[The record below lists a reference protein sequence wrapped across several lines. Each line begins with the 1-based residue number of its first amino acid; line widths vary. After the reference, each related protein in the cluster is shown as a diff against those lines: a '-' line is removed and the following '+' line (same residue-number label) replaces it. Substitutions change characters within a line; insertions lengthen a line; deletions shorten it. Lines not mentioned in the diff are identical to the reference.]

1 VFKDFK
7 YSKHHPLFA
16 SRFPVTR
23 ISNIQFHNFLP
34 PTFRNFPTKDINLL
48 GLGSKFCPRPVEPDI
63 SIYQSAFSSVIRRF
77 RIIDY
82 FANVATDVEDSDF
95 DPRFKTISTWEPPEN
110 TSICDHICR
119 YINNFGSAVLSRSV
133 YQRQSCISRKLKE
146 FLQNKHVKI
155 VAADKN
161 IGLCIFTITDYDK
174 MVHVHLSDQVH
185 YLRIGLISDSD
196 WKRVSTLVFKL
207 HAQLLK
213 QFRVLFPAYIPILR
227 FISGSKRRLPIFHV
241 LPKLHKNSSS
251 LSSRPIVG
259 AVQWIT
265 TRWSIYLCS
274 ILEKIVC
281 PFSIS
286 NSLSLISKVEHLEL
300 LEDEF
305 LVTADVSSLY
315 TMMSLARLYDC
326 LRAKG
331 ISDFDISIA
340 NFICSSNYFRYGSA
354 VYKQLDGIAM
364 GCNAAVH
371 FANIYLDDFDNHFA
385 PFCKFYCRYIDDI
398 FFIWKGP
405 EHLLNSL
412 FSQMNAFIPDIHLTF
427 SYSKHSV
434 NFLDLSI
441 FSSHNQ
447 LMFRTFQKSFNIY
460 QYLPP
465 FTLHSPSCI
474 SGFIKGEL
482 IRFVRSNTLLADRLI
497 FATLFRKRLLARG
510 YSQSYLARI
519 FSSISFSTRRPV
531 SRSSTDKIIP
541 LVIPFYRNLIT
552 VNCRKLIRF
561 LNEHFLEADSGYKFL
576 LAFKRN
582 PNLFQLCSRSNIS
595 KEQEEFLQ
603 ERSRPRLPAHPRVQD
618 PL

>member
-1 VFKDFK
+1 
-7 YSKHHPLFA
+7 
-16 SRFPVTR
+16 
-23 ISNIQFHNFLP
+23 
-34 PTFRNFPTKDINLL
+34 
-48 GLGSKFCPRPVEPDI
+48 
-63 SIYQSAFSSVIRRF
+63 
-77 RIIDY
+77 
-82 FANVATDVEDSDF
+82 
-95 DPRFKTISTWEPPEN
+95 
-110 TSICDHICR
+110 
-119 YINNFGSAVLSRSV
+119 
-133 YQRQSCISRKLKE
+133 
-146 FLQNKHVKI
+146 
-155 VAADKN
+155 
-161 IGLCIFTITDYDK
+161 
-174 MVHVHLSDQVH
+174 MVQIHLSDHVH
-185 YLRIGLISDSD
+185 YLRIGSFSSSD
-196 WKRVSTLVFKL
+196 WNRVSTLVFKL
-207 HAQLLK
+207 HAQLF
-213 QFRVLFPAYIPILR
+213 QR
-227 FISGSKRRLPIFHV
+227 FCALSPNSVQLSRFLSGSKRKLPIFHV
-241 LPKLHKNSSS
+241 LPKLHKNSSTIT
-251 LSSRPIVG
+251 SRPIVG

-286 NSLSLISKVEHLEL
+286 NSLSLISKVEHLDL
-300 LEDEF
+300 FEDEF

-326 LRAKG
+326 LRTKG
-331 ISDFDISIA
+331 IAEFDISVA
-340 NFICSSNYFRYGSA
+340 NFICSSNYFRYGST
-354 VYKQLDGIAM
+354 VFKQLDGIAM

-371 FANIYLDDFDNHFA
+371 FANLYLDDFDNHFA

-405 EHLLNSL
+405 EHLLHSL
-412 FSQMNAFIPDIHLTF
+412 FHQMNAYIPNIHLTF
-427 SYSKHSV
+427 SFSQKSV

-441 FSSHNQ
+441 FSSNNQ

-497 FATLFRKRLLARG
+497 FANLFRKRLLARG
-510 YSQSYLARI
+510 YSSSYLAKI

-531 SRSSTDKIIP
+531 ARSSTEKIIP
-541 LVIPFYRNLIT
+541 LIIPFYRSLIT
-552 VNCRKLIRF
+552 LNCRKLIRF
-561 LNEHFLEADSGYKFL
+561 LNEHFLQADSGYKFL

-595 KEQEEFLQ
+595 IQQEQFLQ
-603 ERSRPRLPAHPRVQD
+603 ERAKPSFPAHPRVQE